1 VIKQITKHIENT
13 DEVKGGLKAIV
24 ASVDI
29 GKSWKLGEAT
39 QADVSYA
46 QMALAF
52 EYYMENSKN
61 LYDPF
66 TADLD
71 QSLWLRYIGDSF
83 LAANDVEISEEST
96 GMGSY
101 HLSYLAYVLEIINVW
116 HCLCLGITTSIAR
129 ENILNAYSNSSLRFL
144 GSNFSIIVPSS
155 FLSMSLKKDITS
167 KCLLW

>member
-1 VIKQITKHIENT
+1 M
-13 DEVKGGLKAIV
+13 V

-101 HLSYLAYVLEIINVW
+101 HLSYLACVLEIINVW
-116 HCLCLGITTSIAR
+116 HCLCLWHNHIHCSRKHFKCIFKLVR
-129 ENILNAYSNSSLRFL
+129 KVFRFK
-144 GSNFSIIVPSS
+144 FFYYCSIIVLVYVFEERHYFQVSES
-155 FLSMSLKKDITS
+155 
-167 KCLLW
+167 